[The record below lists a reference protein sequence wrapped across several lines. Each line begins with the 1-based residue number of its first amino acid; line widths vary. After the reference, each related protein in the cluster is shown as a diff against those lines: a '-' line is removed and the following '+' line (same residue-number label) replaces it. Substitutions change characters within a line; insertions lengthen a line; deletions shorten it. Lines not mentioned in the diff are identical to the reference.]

1 MADHGVPMSSAASF
15 RHDVPTHFQRAEHIL
30 ASNESYSDVVRALA
44 GLTHAV
50 LAVAERLGRETSSTA
65 KEPHP

>member
-1 MADHGVPMSSAASF
+1 MPDS
-15 RHDVPTHFQRAEHIL
+15 PTHFERAEHIL

-50 LAVAERLGRETSSTA
+50 LAVAEQLARRETSSTA

>member
-1 MADHGVPMSSAASF
+1 MPDS
-15 RHDVPTHFQRAEHIL
+15 PTHFQRAEHIL

-50 LAVAERLGRETSSTA
+50 LAVAERLGHETYSTA
-65 KEPHP
+65 KEYHS